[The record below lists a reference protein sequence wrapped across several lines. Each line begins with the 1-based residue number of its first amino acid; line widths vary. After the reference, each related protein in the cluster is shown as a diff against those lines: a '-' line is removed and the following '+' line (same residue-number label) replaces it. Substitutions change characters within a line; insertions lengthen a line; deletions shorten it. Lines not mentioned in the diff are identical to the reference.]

1 MEDMK
6 ITTAV
11 AGTMAVEVTIMEST
25 INVLPGSI
33 RIDFPS

>member
-11 AGTMAVEVTIMEST
+11 AGTMAVAVAIMESI

-33 RIDFPS
+33 RIDLPS